1 MERTLKWLFY
11 FIFFFFNIANVCSQ
25 GYIIENFDLS
35 LNEFLEVSTR
45 KDNLLPIVDSKRVIM
60 FYPPSKGIRKVFA
73 AFDFDSY
80 AKKYLFKKNK
90 YGLFFVKINL
100 PHGVGRIKYRLVVDG
115 IWTNDEYNKNVV
127 FNKDLIPFSI
137 IDIGVDHSYV
147 SLRNPIDSS
156 DGREVEIFY
165 IGRPGQIITIAG
177 NFNNFNPFLNR
188 LVEQEPHKGVYT
200 IKLKD
205 LPKGRIYYY
214 FVDSGNKV
222 IDKNNVNRINLYS
235 VEGLDNKI
243 DFEVSYFDN

>member
-90 YGLFFVKINL
+90 YGLFLSKLISL
-100 PHGVGRIKYRLVVDG
+100 MELVGLNIGLLWMVFGLMMNIIKM
-115 IWTNDEYNKNVV
+115 W
-127 FNKDLIPFSI
+127 
-137 IDIGVDHSYV
+137 
-147 SLRNPIDSS
+147 SL
-156 DGREVEIFY
+156 
-165 IGRPGQIITIAG
+165 T
-177 NFNNFNPFLNR
+177 
-188 LVEQEPHKGVYT
+188 KT
-200 IKLKD
+200 
-205 LPKGRIYYY
+205 
-214 FVDSGNKV
+214 
-222 IDKNNVNRINLYS
+222 
-235 VEGLDNKI
+235 
-243 DFEVSYFDN
+243 